1 MHDIGRGGLSRRM
14 DQALGLKQ
22 MFGVRDTL
30 VVPVLA
36 PVQDEAAGEVL
47 AQLMADL
54 ERLGEPC
61 TLLDARG
68 ARYVDDL
75 AHQIL
80 MTAGIPDRD
89 PGQRTGEFGSPLSGL
104 SLVFAVMADAKI
116 ADILAPDSDC
126 LVLVDTHPARLT
138 QTYAAAK
145 RLMQARPDVRQQL
158 IAYGGSLNM
167 AARGGARVGS
177 LLTQVAPAGGALSGG
192 RSALL
197 GCHAPREGLVQQ
209 VAERLLALSFAV
221 LPQPAVATPSGALH

>member
-1 MHDIGRGGLSRRM
+1 MRDIGRGGLSRRM

-22 MFGVRDTL
+22 IFGVREAL
-30 VVPVLA
+30 LVPVLA

-54 ERLGEPC
+54 EQLGEPC
-61 TLLDARG
+61 TLMDARTV
-68 ARYVDDL
+68 RHVDDL
-75 AHQIL
+75 AYRLGLQAESAAD
-80 MTAGIPDRD
+80 AG
-89 PGQRTGEFGSPLSGL
+89 RTGEFGAPLSGL

-145 RLMQARPDVRQQL
+145 GLMQVRPDVRQQL
-158 IAYGGSLNM
+158 LAYGGSLNM

-177 LLTQVAPAGGALSGG
+177 LLTQVAPATHRASSG

-221 LPQPAVATPSGALH
+221 LPQPALAPTSGALH